1 MGSIIFWLIIF
12 VVGGI
17 IISVIVSEKG
27 TDAKDAAAIGVM
39 AGSSIF
45 ISILQIILPI
55 IFLMWLVSKCS

>member
-27 TDAKDAAAIGVM
+27 TDAKDAAAIGAM

-45 ISILQIILPI
+45 ISILQIVLPI